1 MQKIIRKLPGNFAGR
16 MSVHGARA
24 VFKTWASE
32 QTGYARTATPS
43 LDDGWSLF
51 LCGEAVASD
60 EVVQV
65 GKRKRTE
72 RKIYFALASL
82 L

>member
-24 VFKTWASE
+24 VLKTWASE

-43 LDDGWSLF
+43 LDDGWS
-51 LCGEAVASD
+51 EAVASD